1 MKINKEVTHFLQ
13 NVSGVDK
20 SVKNSPNADFSQ
32 AIGEVSYNCIYPA
45 SAEKLRKLLPE
56 L

>member
-1 MKINKEVTHFLQ
+1 MKINKVTHFLQ
-13 NVSGVDK
+13 NVPGGDK

-32 AIGEVSYNCIYPA
+32 AIGKLSYNCIYPA
-45 SAEKLRKLLPE
+45 TVEKLRKLLPE